1 MPNKYPK
8 SDTGPVYTN
17 KKTGKKSLTR
27 PKDMKEE
34 VTDPKVLFGSDY
46 DKLEPL
52 PAIMPDS
59 AAKGKLI
66 DGSRQTYDGSSIDS
80 EYAGEKLSNATYLKY
95 YKDLL

>member
-27 PKDMKEE
+27 PKEMKEDI
-34 VTDPKVLFGSDY
+34 TDPKVLFGSDY
-46 DKLEPL
+46 DMKEPL
-52 PAIMPDS
+52 PAIIPDS
-59 AAKGKLI
+59 AVEGKLME
-66 DGSRQTYDGSSIDS
+66 GSKQIYDGSSIDS
-80 EYAGEKLSNATYLKY
+80 EYAGEKLSNPSYLKY